1 MMIFVLIQ
9 GTGIRGASLILIF
22 MNKILVLGSTGML
35 GRMVSEYFSQFP
47 EYELFQTF
55 RSIQNNKLVNN
66 HKFDAMT
73 DSLELLIEKIKPDYL
88 INCIGIIKPEINER
102 NQSSI
107 NRAININT
115 YFPIKLSKSA
125 KKHNFKYVQIGTDCV
140 FSGLVGNYQETSFQD
155 AADVYGKTKIAGEI
169 FDSSKY
175 LLRSSIVGPEPGQG
189 KSLLNW
195 FLSQNQQTVNGFID
209 HKWNGITTLNFAKI
223 VHGMIKSSK
232 FINNLQHIT
241 PQDEVSK
248 YELLL
253 YFNKYFHANVT
264 IESVDSNNPVNRTLA
279 TINPELNQQLWNMAG
294 YRSVPTI
301 EENIKELAESNV
313 TKSILNSI

>member
-1 MMIFVLIQ
+1 
-9 GTGIRGASLILIF
+9 

-140 FSGLVGNYQETSFQD
+140 FSGLVGNYQENSFQD

-248 YELLL
+248 YDLLL
-253 YFNKYFHANVT
+253 YFNKYFQANVT

-279 TINPELNQQLWNMAG
+279 TINPELNQQLWKMAG
-294 YRSVPTI
+294 YKTVPTI

>member
-1 MMIFVLIQ
+1 
-9 GTGIRGASLILIF
+9 

-140 FSGLVGNYQETSFQD
+140 FSGLVGNYQENSFQD

-169 FDSSKY
+169 FNSSKY

-195 FLSQNQQTVNGFID
+195 FLSQNHQTVNGFID

-248 YELLL
+248 YDLLL
-253 YFNKYFHANVT
+253 YFNKYFQSNVT
-264 IESVDSNNPVNRTLA
+264 IVSVDSNNPVNRTLA

>member
-1 MMIFVLIQ
+1 
-9 GTGIRGASLILIF
+9 

-47 EYELFQTF
+47 EFELFQTF

-155 AADVYGKTKIAGEI
+155 AADVYGKTKIVGEI

-195 FLSQNQQTVNGFID
+195 FLSQNHQTVNGFID

-248 YELLL
+248 YDLLL
-253 YFNKYFHANVT
+253 YFNKYFQANVT
-264 IESVDSNNPVNRTLA
+264 IESVDSKNPVNRTLA

>member
-1 MMIFVLIQ
+1 
-9 GTGIRGASLILIF
+9 

-140 FSGLVGNYQETSFQD
+140 FSGLVGNYQENSFQD

-195 FLSQNQQTVNGFID
+195 FLSQNQQKVNGFID

-248 YELLL
+248 YDLLL
-253 YFNKYFHANVT
+253 YFNKYFQANVT

-279 TINPELNQQLWNMAG
+279 TINPELNQQLWNIAG

>member
-1 MMIFVLIQ
+1 
-9 GTGIRGASLILIF
+9 

-140 FSGLVGNYQETSFQD
+140 FSGLVGNYQENSFQD

-248 YELLL
+248 YDLLL
-253 YFNKYFHANVT
+253 YFNKYFQANVT

-279 TINPELNQQLWNMAG
+279 TINPELNQQLWNVAG

>member
-1 MMIFVLIQ
+1 
-9 GTGIRGASLILIF
+9 

-47 EYELFQTF
+47 EFELFQTF

-155 AADVYGKTKIAGEI
+155 AADVYGKTKIVGEI

-195 FLSQNQQTVNGFID
+195 FLSQNHQTVNGFID

-248 YELLL
+248 YDLLL
-253 YFNKYFHANVT
+253 YFNKYFQSNVT
-264 IESVDSNNPVNRTLA
+264 IVSVDSNNPVNRTLA
-279 TINPELNQQLWNMAG
+279 TINPELNQQLWNIAG

>member
-1 MMIFVLIQ
+1 
-9 GTGIRGASLILIF
+9 

-140 FSGLVGNYQETSFQD
+140 FSGLVGNYQENSFQD

-248 YELLL
+248 YDLLL
-253 YFNKYFHANVT
+253 YFNKYFQANVT

-279 TINPELNQQLWNMAG
+279 TINPELNQQLWNVAG

-313 TKSILNSI
+313 TKSILNII

>member
-1 MMIFVLIQ
+1 MIQ
-9 GTGIRGASLILIF
+9 GTGIHGASLILIY
-22 MNKILVLGSTGML
+22 MSKILVLGSTGML
-35 GRMVSEYFSQFP
+35 GRMVSEYFSQFS
-47 EYELFQTF
+47 EFVLFQTV
-55 RSIQNNKLVNN
+55 RTIQNNKLANN
-66 HKFDAMT
+66 HHKFDAME
-73 DSLELLIEKIKPDYL
+73 DSLELLIEKIEPDYL
-88 INCIGIIKPEINER
+88 INCIGIIKPEINET
-102 NQSSI
+102 NQASI
-107 NRAININT
+107 NRALNINT
-115 YFPIKLSKSA
+115 YFPIKLSTSA
-125 KKHNFKYVQIGTDCV
+125 KKYKYKYIQIGTDCV

-155 AADVYGKTKIAGEI
+155 AADVYGKTKIGGEI

-175 LLRSSIVGPEPGQG
+175 LLRSSIVGPEHGQG

-248 YELLL
+248 YDLLL
-253 YFNKYFHANVT
+253 YFNKYFQANVT

>member
-1 MMIFVLIQ
+1 
-9 GTGIRGASLILIF
+9 
-22 MNKILVLGSTGML
+22 MNKILVLGSSGML

-47 EYELFQTF
+47 EFELFQTF
-55 RSIQNNKLVNN
+55 RKNQNNKIVNN

-73 DSLELLIEKIKPDYL
+73 DSLEPLIEKIKPDYL
-88 INCIGIIKPEINER
+88 INCIGIIKPEINES

-155 AADVYGKTKIAGEI
+155 AADVYGKTKIGGEI
-169 FDSSKY
+169 YDSSKY
-175 LLRSSIVGPEPGQG
+175 LLRSSIVGPEHGHG

-195 FLSQNQQTVNGFID
+195 FLSQNHQTVNGFID

-223 VHGMIKSSK
+223 VYGMIKHNK

-248 YELLL
+248 YDLLL
-253 YFNKYFHANVT
+253 YFNKYFQANVT
-264 IESVDSNNPVNRTLA
+264 IESVDSKNPVNRTLA

>member
-1 MMIFVLIQ
+1 
-9 GTGIRGASLILIF
+9 

-47 EYELFQTF
+47 EFELFQTF

-169 FDSSKY
+169 FNSSKY

-195 FLSQNQQTVNGFID
+195 FLSQNHQTVNGFID

-248 YELLL
+248 YDLLL
-253 YFNKYFHANVT
+253 YFNKYFQSNVT
-264 IESVDSNNPVNRTLA
+264 IVSVDSNNPVNRTLA

>member
-1 MMIFVLIQ
+1 MIFVLIQ

-47 EYELFQTF
+47 EFELFQTF

-155 AADVYGKTKIAGEI
+155 ATDVYGKTKIVGEI

-195 FLSQNQQTVNGFID
+195 FLSQNHQTVNGFID

-248 YELLL
+248 YDLLL
-253 YFNKYFHANVT
+253 YFNKYFQANVT

>member
-1 MMIFVLIQ
+1 
-9 GTGIRGASLILIF
+9 

-47 EYELFQTF
+47 EFELFQTF

-140 FSGLVGNYQETSFQD
+140 FSGLIGNYQENSFQD

-169 FDSSKY
+169 FDNSKY

-248 YELLL
+248 YDLLL
-253 YFNKYFHANVT
+253 YFNKYFQSNVT
-264 IESVDSNNPVNRTLA
+264 IVSVDSNNPVNRTLA

>member
-1 MMIFVLIQ
+1 
-9 GTGIRGASLILIF
+9 

-140 FSGLVGNYQETSFQD
+140 FSGLVGNYQENSFQD

-248 YELLL
+248 YDLLL
-253 YFNKYFHANVT
+253 YFNKYFQANVT
-264 IESVDSNNPVNRTLA
+264 IESVDSNNPVNRTLS

>member
-1 MMIFVLIQ
+1 
-9 GTGIRGASLILIF
+9 

-102 NQSSI
+102 NKSSI

-140 FSGLVGNYQETSFQD
+140 FSGLVGNYLETSFQD
-155 AADVYGKTKIAGEI
+155 AADVYGKTKIVGEI

-175 LLRSSIVGPEPGQG
+175 LLRSSIIGPETGQG

-248 YELLL
+248 YDLLL
-253 YFNKYFHANVT
+253 YFNKYFQANVT

-279 TINPELNQQLWNMAG
+279 TINPELNQQLWNIAG

>member
-1 MMIFVLIQ
+1 
-9 GTGIRGASLILIF
+9 

-140 FSGLVGNYQETSFQD
+140 FSGLVGNYQENSFQD

-248 YELLL
+248 YDLLL
-253 YFNKYFHANVT
+253 YFNKYFQANVT
-264 IESVDSNNPVNRTLA
+264 IESLDSNNPVNRTLA
-279 TINPELNQQLWNMAG
+279 TINPELNQQLWKMAG
-294 YRSVPTI
+294 YKTVPTI

>member
-1 MMIFVLIQ
+1 
-9 GTGIRGASLILIF
+9 

-155 AADVYGKTKIAGEI
+155 AADVYGKTKIVGEI

-195 FLSQNQQTVNGFID
+195 FLSQNHQTVNGFID

-248 YELLL
+248 YDLLL
-253 YFNKYFHANVT
+253 YFNKYFQSNVT
-264 IESVDSNNPVNRTLA
+264 IVSVDSNNPVNRTLA

>member
-1 MMIFVLIQ
+1 MIFVLIQ

-47 EYELFQTF
+47 EFELFQTF

-155 AADVYGKTKIAGEI
+155 AADVYGKTKIVGEI

-195 FLSQNQQTVNGFID
+195 FLSQNHQTVNGFID

-248 YELLL
+248 YDLLL
-253 YFNKYFHANVT
+253 YFNKYFQSNVT
-264 IESVDSNNPVNRTLA
+264 IVSVDSNNPVNRTLA

>member
-1 MMIFVLIQ
+1 
-9 GTGIRGASLILIF
+9 

-140 FSGLVGNYQETSFQD
+140 FSGLVGNYLETSFQD
-155 AADVYGKTKIAGEI
+155 AADVYGKTKIVGEI

-175 LLRSSIVGPEPGQG
+175 LLRSSIIGPETGQG

-248 YELLL
+248 YDLLL
-253 YFNKYFHANVT
+253 YFNKYFQANVT
-264 IESVDSNNPVNRTLA
+264 IESVDSNNPVNRTLS

>member
-1 MMIFVLIQ
+1 
-9 GTGIRGASLILIF
+9 

-88 INCIGIIKPEINER
+88 INCIGIIKPEINDR

-140 FSGLVGNYQETSFQD
+140 FSGLVGNYLETSFQD
-155 AADVYGKTKIAGEI
+155 AADVYGKTKIVGEI

-248 YELLL
+248 YDLLL
-253 YFNKYFHANVT
+253 YFNKYFQANVT

-279 TINPELNQQLWNMAG
+279 TINPELNQQLWNIAG

>member
-1 MMIFVLIQ
+1 
-9 GTGIRGASLILIF
+9 

-47 EYELFQTF
+47 EYELFHTF

-88 INCIGIIKPEINER
+88 INCIGVIKPEINER

-140 FSGLVGNYQETSFQD
+140 FSGLIGNYQENSFQD

-169 FDSSKY
+169 FDNSKY

-248 YELLL
+248 YDLLL
-253 YFNKYFHANVT
+253 YFNKYFQANVT

-279 TINPELNQQLWNMAG
+279 TINPELNQQLWNIAG

>member
-1 MMIFVLIQ
+1 
-9 GTGIRGASLILIF
+9 

-47 EYELFQTF
+47 EFELFQTF

-155 AADVYGKTKIAGEI
+155 AADVYGKTKIVGEI

-248 YELLL
+248 YDLLL
-253 YFNKYFHANVT
+253 YFNKYFQANVT

>member
-1 MMIFVLIQ
+1 
-9 GTGIRGASLILIF
+9 

-140 FSGLVGNYQETSFQD
+140 FSGLVGNYQENSFQD

-248 YELLL
+248 YDLLL
-253 YFNKYFHANVT
+253 YFNEYFQANVT
-264 IESVDSNNPVNRTLA
+264 IESVDSNNSVNRTLA

>member
-1 MMIFVLIQ
+1 
-9 GTGIRGASLILIF
+9 

-107 NRAININT
+107 NRAISINT

-140 FSGLVGNYQETSFQD
+140 FSGLVGNYQENSFQD

-169 FDSSKY
+169 FDNSKY

-248 YELLL
+248 YDLLL
-253 YFNKYFHANVT
+253 YFNKYFQANVT

-279 TINPELNQQLWNMAG
+279 TINPELNQQLWNIAG

>member
-1 MMIFVLIQ
+1 MIFVLNQ
-9 GTGIRGASLILIF
+9 GTGIRGASLILIY
-22 MNKILVLGSTGML
+22 MNKILVLGSSGML

-47 EYELFQTF
+47 EFELFQTF
-55 RSIQNNKLVNN
+55 RKNQNNKIVNN

-73 DSLELLIEKIKPDYL
+73 DSLEPLIEKIKPDYL
-88 INCIGIIKPEINER
+88 INCIGIIKPEINES

-155 AADVYGKTKIAGEI
+155 AADVYGKTKIGGEI
-169 FDSSKY
+169 YDSSKY
-175 LLRSSIVGPEPGQG
+175 LLRSSIVGPEHGHG

-195 FLSQNQQTVNGFID
+195 FLSQNHQTVNGFID

-223 VHGMIKSSK
+223 VYGMIKSNK
-232 FINNLQHIT
+232 FTNNLQHIT

-248 YELLL
+248 YDLLL
-253 YFNKYFHANVT
+253 YFNKYFQANVT
-264 IESVDSNNPVNRTLA
+264 IESVDSKNPVNRTLA

>member
-1 MMIFVLIQ
+1 
-9 GTGIRGASLILIF
+9 

-140 FSGLVGNYQETSFQD
+140 FSGLVGNYQENSFQD

-248 YELLL
+248 YDLLL
-253 YFNKYFHANVT
+253 YFNKYFQANVT

-279 TINPELNQQLWNMAG
+279 TINPELNQQLWNIAG

>member
-1 MMIFVLIQ
+1 
-9 GTGIRGASLILIF
+9 

-73 DSLELLIEKIKPDYL
+73 DSLEILIEKIKPDYL

-155 AADVYGKTKIAGEI
+155 AADVYGKTKIVGEI

-195 FLSQNQQTVNGFID
+195 FLSQNHQTVNGFID

-248 YELLL
+248 YDLLL
-253 YFNKYFHANVT
+253 YFNKYFQSNVT
-264 IESVDSNNPVNRTLA
+264 IVSVDSNNPVNRTLA

>member
-1 MMIFVLIQ
+1 
-9 GTGIRGASLILIF
+9 
-22 MNKILVLGSTGML
+22 MNKILVLGSSGML

-47 EYELFQTF
+47 EFELFQTF
-55 RSIQNNKLVNN
+55 RKNQNNKIVNN

-73 DSLELLIEKIKPDYL
+73 DSLEPLIEKIKPDYL
-88 INCIGIIKPEINER
+88 INCIGIIKPEINES
-102 NQSSI
+102 NQTSI

-155 AADVYGKTKIAGEI
+155 AADVYGKTKIGGEI
-169 FDSSKY
+169 YDSSKY
-175 LLRSSIVGPEPGQG
+175 LLRSSIVGPEPGHG

-195 FLSQNQQTVNGFID
+195 FLSQNHQTVNGFID

-223 VHGMIKSSK
+223 VYGMIKHNK

-248 YELLL
+248 YDLLL
-253 YFNKYFHANVT
+253 YFNKYFQANVT
-264 IESVDSNNPVNRTLA
+264 IESVDSKNPVNRTLA

>member
-1 MMIFVLIQ
+1 
-9 GTGIRGASLILIF
+9 

-107 NRAININT
+107 NRAISINT

-140 FSGLVGNYQETSFQD
+140 FSGLVGNYQENSFQD

-248 YELLL
+248 YDLLL
-253 YFNKYFHANVT
+253 YFNKYFQANVT

>member
-1 MMIFVLIQ
+1 
-9 GTGIRGASLILIF
+9 

-155 AADVYGKTKIAGEI
+155 AADVYGKTKIVGEI

-195 FLSQNQQTVNGFID
+195 FLSQNHQTVNGFID

-248 YELLL
+248 YDLLL
-253 YFNKYFHANVT
+253 YFNKYFQSNVT
-264 IESVDSNNPVNRTLA
+264 IVSVDSNNPVNRTLA
-279 TINPELNQQLWNMAG
+279 TINPELNQQLWNIAG

>member
-1 MMIFVLIQ
+1 
-9 GTGIRGASLILIF
+9 

-155 AADVYGKTKIAGEI
+155 AADVYGKTKIVGEI

-241 PQDEVSK
+241 PLDEVSK
-248 YELLL
+248 YDLLL
-253 YFNKYFHANVT
+253 YFNKYFQANVT

>member
-1 MMIFVLIQ
+1 
-9 GTGIRGASLILIF
+9 

-107 NRAININT
+107 NRAISINT

-140 FSGLVGNYQETSFQD
+140 FSGLVGNYQENSFQD

-248 YELLL
+248 YDLLL
-253 YFNKYFHANVT
+253 YFNKYFQANVT
-264 IESVDSNNPVNRTLA
+264 IVSVDSNNPVNRTLA
-279 TINPELNQQLWNMAG
+279 TINPELNQQLWNIAG

>member
-1 MMIFVLIQ
+1 
-9 GTGIRGASLILIF
+9 

-88 INCIGIIKPEINER
+88 INCIGVIKPEINER

-140 FSGLVGNYQETSFQD
+140 FSGLVGNYQENSFQD

-169 FDSSKY
+169 FDNSKY

-248 YELLL
+248 YDLLL
-253 YFNKYFHANVT
+253 YFNKYFQANVT

-279 TINPELNQQLWNMAG
+279 TINPELNQQLWNIAG

>member
-1 MMIFVLIQ
+1 
-9 GTGIRGASLILIF
+9 

-155 AADVYGKTKIAGEI
+155 AADVYGKTKIVGEI

-248 YELLL
+248 YDLLL
-253 YFNKYFHANVT
+253 YFNKYFQSNVT
-264 IESVDSNNPVNRTLA
+264 IVSVDSNNPVNRTLA

>member
-1 MMIFVLIQ
+1 
-9 GTGIRGASLILIF
+9 
-22 MNKILVLGSTGML
+22 MNKILVLGSSGML

-47 EYELFQTF
+47 EFELFQTF
-55 RSIQNNKLVNN
+55 RKNQNNKIVNN

-73 DSLELLIEKIKPDYL
+73 DCLEPLIEKIKPDYL
-88 INCIGIIKPEINER
+88 INCIGIIKPEINES

-155 AADVYGKTKIAGEI
+155 AADVYGKTKIGGEI
-169 FDSSKY
+169 YDSSKY
-175 LLRSSIVGPEPGQG
+175 LLRSSIVGPEPGHG

-195 FLSQNQQTVNGFID
+195 FLSQNHQTVNGFID

-223 VHGMIKSSK
+223 VYGMIKHNK

-248 YELLL
+248 YDLLL
-253 YFNKYFHANVT
+253 YFNKYFQANVT
-264 IESVDSNNPVNRTLA
+264 IESVDSKNPVNRTLA

>member
-1 MMIFVLIQ
+1 
-9 GTGIRGASLILIF
+9 

-47 EYELFQTF
+47 EFELFQTF

-155 AADVYGKTKIAGEI
+155 AADVYGKTKIVGEI

-195 FLSQNQQTVNGFID
+195 FLSQNHQTVNGFID

-248 YELLL
+248 YDLLL
-253 YFNKYFHANVT
+253 YFNKYFQSNVT
-264 IESVDSNNPVNRTLA
+264 IVSVDSNNPVNRTLA
-279 TINPELNQQLWNMAG
+279 TINPEVNQQLWNMAG

>member
-1 MMIFVLIQ
+1 
-9 GTGIRGASLILIF
+9 

-140 FSGLVGNYQETSFQD
+140 FSGLVGNYQENSFQD

-248 YELLL
+248 YDLLL
-253 YFNKYFHANVT
+253 YFNKYFQSNVT
-264 IESVDSNNPVNRTLA
+264 IVSVDSNNPVNRTLA